1 MMNKK
6 KIILLSLL
14 LLSGLAVSCKKAEN
28 RKTQSKISS
37 HVVTKEQQDK
47 LTGEEVLKDFME
59 GNKRFQDE
67 IVTKRAYTKPTGK
80 PVTGLFPKAMV
91 VSCSDNHVPME
102 DVFDQGLGD
111 IFEGRVAG
119 NFVDEEMLGSIEFA
133 CVVEGARLVVVMGH
147 QHCEAVKAAI
157 DNVRFGNITATL
169 YRLRPAVNI
178 SLGFTGMKN
187 SKNNEFI
194 KFVSENNVKIA
205 LNDIRKK
212 SPVLK
217 EMEDNGKIK
226 IVGTLY
232 NPADGTLQL
241 VQ

>member
-1 MMNKK
+1 MMNKI

-14 LLSGLAVSCKKAEN
+14 LSGLAFSCKKAEN

-37 HVVTKEQQDK
+37 HVMTKEQQAK
-47 LTGEEVLKDFME
+47 LTGEEVLKDFLE

-67 IVTKRAYTKPTGK
+67 IVTKGDHTKHTGK
-80 PVTGLFPKAMV
+80 PVTGQFPKAMV
-91 VSCSDNHVPME
+91 VSCSDNAVSV
-102 DVFDQGLGD
+102 DDIFDQGLGD

-119 NFVDEEMLGSIEFA
+119 NFVDEDVLGSIEFA

-178 SLGFTGMKN
+178 SLDFIGMKN
-187 SKNNEFI
+187 SKNNEFV
-194 KFVSENNVKIA
+194 KFVSENNVRIA

-212 SPVLK
+212 SPLLK

-232 NPADGTLQL
+232 NPADGTLEF
-241 VQ
+241 VK

>member
-1 MMNKK
+1 MNKK
-6 KIILLSLL
+6 KYILLSLL
-14 LLSGLAVSCKKAEN
+14 LFGLAVSCKKEN
-28 RKTQSKISS
+28 RETQSKVSS
-37 HVVTKEQQDK
+37 HVMTKEQQDK
-47 LTGEEVLKDFME
+47 LTGEAVLKDFME

-67 IVTKRAYTKPTGK
+67 IVNVRDHTKHIGK
-80 PVTGLFPKAMV
+80 LVTGQFPKAMV
-91 VSCSDNHVPME
+91 VSCSDNRVSV
-102 DVFDQGLGD
+102 DDIFDQGLGD

-119 NFVDEEMLGSIEFA
+119 NFVDEDVLGSIEFA
-133 CVVEGARLVVVMGH
+133 CVVAGARLVVVMGH

-178 SLGFTGMKN
+178 SLSFSGMKN

-194 KFVSENNVKIA
+194 KLVSENNVRIA
-205 LNDIRKK
+205 LNDIRTK
-212 SPVLK
+212 SPILK

-232 NPADGTLQL
+232 NPAHGTLEF
-241 VQ
+241 VK